1 MIVAIDGPAG
11 SGKSTVARV
20 VAREEGSVFL
30 DTGAMYRSVALLALR
45 RGVALDD
52 ERALGGLAASLSF
65 SFGRDAAGS
74 QTVAVNGEDVTAAIR
89 TPEVDAA
96 VSRVSAV
103 PAVRAELVERQRAV
117 AAGTDVVAEGRDIG
131 TVVFPDAEVKVFM
144 TASPRARAARRCA
157 QMGEGADEAAVLAA
171 IVERDR
177 ADSSRAVSPLT
188 CAPDA
193 VRIDSS
199 ELTVDEVV
207 RAVRDLVAQ
216 ARRNQR

>member
-1 MIVAIDGPAG
+1 
-11 SGKSTVARV
+11 
-20 VAREEGSVFL
+20 
-30 DTGAMYRSVALLALR
+30 
-45 RGVALDD
+45 
-52 ERALGGLAASLSF
+52 
-65 SFGRDAAGS
+65 
-74 QTVAVNGEDVTAAIR
+74 VNGEDVTAAIR

-207 RAVRDLVAQ
+207 HAVRDLVAE